1 MKKLFENVHRR
12 LSSSSSGTNA
22 FSIRRL
28 SMTSNIS
35 LGGLSTLQIKVL
47 RGGYNIDLEKVDS
60 KFTKL
65 HKAVYLNN
73 EDKVRQYLSMQT
85 MKYDVNSVDSANRTA
100 LHYAAVN
107 GNGNIVTML
116 INHGAKVN
124 IQDSDGRTPMIKAI
138 ECGHT
143 NVLQLLMQSG
153 ADIDLADREHGNTA
167 LHHALIS
174 SELDCALYIIRN
186 ALEIDYNKRN
196 HRKETFLHLAVKI
209 VDLYPVIEELI
220 ANGIEIDAIDELGR
234 SAAQVAQLHL
244 NDEAYRIIMKYSI
257 PNNVKRF
264 DSNDSSLS
272 FDYENNEEIM
282 MLTTTATTATTA
294 TTTNTTTI
302 NDGKT
307 ETVEVHK
314 VQDCSNHQ
322 LLSIIEEGS
331 SSAKNSASSSN
342 ESNGKLIKHESIN
355 VIEDDTIYENCR
367 VMDHEEEEEQ
377 ELEQEQEEEEV
388 VEVNEQFQSKS
399 IDDEIDEMSSILNN
413 MSSLDQMLQEGMN
426 TDLIVQSTMKPMDEE
441 TRLAAIAINSN
452 NLSKKEKRSSRS
464 DWLELIGNSDS
475 SSSLSSPIN
484 NSKTI
489 VKTIN
494 HEMTTNNCQT
504 IAQQPTM
511 TTSTPIPVTPTKP
524 TKTFAQVVASPPS
537 RHTIIPS
544 SPTKVNSNNSN
555 NNHHQ
560 RNVNNKN
567 KSNGNNWKQGKNGR
581 SSSSS
586 FSSSPDHSGG
596 PGSPI
601 KSCTVSPGDTLLSF
615 MDNMNNNDQ
624 NHSTTKPNN
633 RMRKPLTRDQASQI
647 DPINDYSVHY
657 MSLIQS
663 IERLLSSNRTA
674 ISPTTPSTPPTATTI
689 NNGSMNENDVS
700 MKEMQLLRRL
710 SSLIYDSNHNLIELD
725 YKRKEVHLLKQT
737 IDTMQ
742 KQIENDQNYCRQLEE
757 KITSMGKQQN
767 QMDRRMGV
775 NHNHQRLSIIDI
787 DNDNVNKD
795 FEVNGNRIELTSESS
810 MSMMADATSSSP
822 AINSTSTSRLIQI
835 DDTKS
840 MEVHLRNELIQQFK
854 DEVADLKHLSN
865 VDNCDTDEGEEDAI
879 NNADAGHKKRHSSLK
894 QSDESENGKQ
904 QWQNSDITPNY
915 DHGNKT
921 HQQGSLKHRE
931 DQQQHQQ
938 HQQRRQHSSASNT
951 PRMKRSNKL
960 GMVHNGK
967 RHRQRSRSNLQ
978 SDYSSSF
985 SYKSKYFQHKIN
997 ELRMKLGINNATTF
1011 R

>member
-494 HEMTTNNCQT
+494 HEMTNNRQT
-504 IAQQPTM
+504 IAQQPAM
-511 TTSTPIPVTPTKP
+511 ATSTPIPVTPTKP

-601 KSCTVSPGDTLLSF
+601 KSCTVSP
-615 MDNMNNNDQ
+615 
-624 NHSTTKPNN
+624 
-633 RMRKPLTRDQASQI
+633 
-647 DPINDYSVHY
+647 
-657 MSLIQS
+657 
-663 IERLLSSNRTA
+663 
-674 ISPTTPSTPPTATTI
+674 
-689 NNGSMNENDVS
+689 
-700 MKEMQLLRRL
+700 
-710 SSLIYDSNHNLIELD
+710 D

-787 DNDNVNKD
+787 DNDDVNKD
-795 FEVNGNRIELTSESS
+795 FE
-810 MSMMADATSSSP
+810 
-822 AINSTSTSRLIQI
+822 
-835 DDTKS
+835 
-840 MEVHLRNELIQQFK
+840 
-854 DEVADLKHLSN
+854 
-865 VDNCDTDEGEEDAI
+865 
-879 NNADAGHKKRHSSLK
+879 KRHSSLK

-931 DQQQHQQ
+931 DPQQQ